1 MYVTKRDCRTK
12 YYIEFS
18 IQPLSQACLVEIIP
32 STYRQYNV
40 RSMKKK
46 KNLLSLRLYYR
57 IKRKSQR
64 ILCLKNKSSLKP
76 TKLDIIPLARQW
88 FSHFILKIRFYGKV
102 PIIYSPVTL
111 TIFSVIIADTN

>member
-1 MYVTKRDCRTK
+1 MYVTKRDYRTK

-46 KNLLSLRLYYR
+46 KIYYHYDYIIELRE
-57 IKRKSQR
+57 KV
-64 ILCLKNKSSLKP
+64 NE
-76 TKLDIIPLARQW
+76 
-88 FSHFILKIRFYGKV
+88 FY
-102 PIIYSPVTL
+102 
-111 TIFSVIIADTN
+111 A